1 MHLLSRNILV
11 AAINEKRELVQSLY
25 LQGYQDEGEAEYK
38 ELKKLGMKLRE
49 VINGDPERGNQG
61 TGKDTQPE

>member
-1 MHLLSRNILV
+1 V

-49 VINGDPERGNQG
+49 AINGDPERGNQG

>member
-1 MHLLSRNILV
+1 MHFLTRKILV
-11 AAINEKRELVQSLY
+11 AAINEKRELVQLLY

-49 VINGDPERGNQG
+49 VINGDPETGHQG
-61 TGKDTQPE
+61 TGENTPPK

>member
-61 TGKDTQPE
+61 TGEDTQPE

>member
-1 MHLLSRNILV
+1 V

>member
-61 TGKDTQPE
+61 PGEDTQPE

>member
-1 MHLLSRNILV
+1 V

-49 VINGDPERGNQG
+49 VLNGDPERGNQG
-61 TGKDTQPE
+61 TGEDPQPE

>member
-1 MHLLSRNILV
+1 MHFLSRNILV

-49 VINGDPERGNQG
+49 VLNGDPQRGNQG
-61 TGKDTQPE
+61 TGEDPQPE

>member
-38 ELKKLGMKLRE
+38 ELKKIRHE
-49 VINGDPERGNQG
+49 IERGY
-61 TGKDTQPE
+61 KWRPRKR